1 MFFLT
6 PAPILDRRRLLRLPW
21 PELTSLEAWRLF
33 RAVGDLGSFR
43 AGRWAPT
50 GEEVRLGGMRNPAE
64 LDDDALDRKAVEV
77 CSF

>member
-1 MFFLT
+1 M
-6 PAPILDRRRLLRLPW
+6 
-21 PELTSLEAWRLF
+21 TSLEAWRLF

-64 LDDDALDRKAVEV
+64 LDDDALDRKALEV
-77 CSF
+77 CSLSTFPPFFLEQN